1 MMSASQRL
9 QHKTSVITG
18 SSSGLG
24 RAIALRYSR
33 EGSNVVCADLTP
45 TARSGVPKEAEIET
59 HELIKKEAGR
69 AIFVKCDV
77 GDAGQMEALIEAAV
91 KEFGRIDMYV
101 IPNTPERQSY
111 GFKSCEQCRY

>member
-1 MMSASQRL
+1 MTTTSQRL

-24 RAIALRYSR
+24 RAIALRYFR

-45 TARSGVPKEAEIET
+45 TARPGVPKETEIET
-59 HELIKKEAGR
+59 HKLIQKDGGR

-77 GDAGQMEALIEAAV
+77 GDAAQMEALIEAAV
-91 KEFGRIDMYV
+91 KEFGRVDMYV
-101 IPNTPERQSY
+101 FLI
-111 GFKSCEQCRY
+111 KHLI